1 MARLAGR
8 PPEGAMSDS
17 QRWLVV
23 AGLAGGGWLVYQL
36 TPVLTP
42 FLLGALIAYLGDP
55 LADRL
60 EARGRSRTMAVVTV
74 FVAISL
80 VVLLLVLI
88 MLPLLE
94 RQLVALVER
103 LPAAAA
109 WVEQNALPWLGKRL
123 GMDLGSLG
131 SGELRSA
138 LAQHWQQAGGVL
150 AHLLGTVTRSGATL
164 VAWGANLLLV
174 PVVTFYLLRDWDV
187 LVAKVGEL
195 VPRRYARTAGR
206 LATECDLTLAAFFRG
221 QLVVMLCLGVV
232 YAIGLTVVGLD
243 LGLLIGM
250 TAGLASIVPY
260 LGFAVGIVAAAIAA
274 LAQFHDVGHL
284 VAVAVVFGIGQ
295 TLEGTLLTPKLV
307 GDRIGLHPV
316 AVIFA
321 VLAGGQLFGFFG
333 ILLALPVAAVAMVLG
348 RHAHQRYLAST
359 LYRRDAAVQSAV
371 GGED

>member
-8 PPEGAMSDS
+8 PPERAMSDS

-23 AGLAGGGWLVYQL
+23 AALAGGGWLVYQL

-60 EARGRSRTMAVVTV
+60 EARGRSRTMAVVMV

-80 VVLLLVLI
+80 VGLLLLLI

-94 RQLVALVER
+94 RQLAALVER

-109 WVEQNALPWLGKRL
+109 WVEQNALAWLGKRL

-187 LVAKVGEL
+187 LVARVGEL
-195 VPRRYARTAGR
+195 VPRRYTRTVGR
-206 LATECDLTLAAFFRG
+206 LARECDLTLAAFFRG
-221 QLVVMLCLGVV
+221 QLIVMLCLGAV

-284 VAVAVVFGIGQ
+284 VAVAAVFGIGQ

-371 GGED
+371 GDKD